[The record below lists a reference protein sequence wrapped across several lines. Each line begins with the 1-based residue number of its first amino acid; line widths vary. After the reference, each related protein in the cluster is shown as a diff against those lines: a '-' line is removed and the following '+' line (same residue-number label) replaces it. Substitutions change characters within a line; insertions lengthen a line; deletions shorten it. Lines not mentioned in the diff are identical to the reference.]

1 MCIRDSVTEERH
13 GTPGADDPTV
23 ILVRQG
29 GGLGRVV
36 RAGTLLAAYL
46 GVADGELTARA
57 ALDAI
62 ATVLGLDA
70 AHVRSE
76 LVPQVRDLVADGLLV

>member
-1 MCIRDSVTEERH
+1 M
-13 GTPGADDPTV
+13 
-23 ILVRQG
+23 
-29 GGLGRVV
+29 

-46 GVADGELTARA
+46 GVADGELTAAA

-62 ATVLGLDA
+62 AAVLDLDA
-70 AHVRSE
+70 AGVRAE